1 MEILFAIY
9 ILLEI
14 MQYIIFAD
22 VILSW
27 LRLFWLNIRPKFLA
41 DIIDPIYS
49 NIKRILP
56 TSIWPL
62 DFTPIVVL
70 LVIFF
75 ITGAVSMIFPGSFE
89 MYKSYF

>member
-1 MEILFAIY
+1 MELLFALY

-14 MQYIIFAD
+14 LQYIIFAD

-41 DIIDPIYS
+41 DIIDPMYWS
-49 NIKRILP
+49 IKKVLP
-56 TSIWPL
+56 TSIWPI

-70 LVIFF
+70 MVIFF
-75 ITGAVSMIFPGSFE
+75 ITWLINLFFPGSFE
-89 MYKSYF
+89 VYKSYF